1 MVKRAPCRAPPASCL
16 RPVPVRPAGR
26 TCPRRRR
33 RVRRLESRNGR
44 WGALGRI
51 SDLLHVL
58 GVGEGKT
65 WGMHAVTLWK
75 GRSLG
80 LCFILQLNLMESL
93 PSSSAVV
100 LLWDTFTSWWNEF
113 LFHFLLLVSLLRVLK
128 ETVKLALQESQD
140 LASRKYL
147 SLTELVTWNDHV
159 VSKNMFC

>member
-1 MVKRAPCRAPPASCL
+1 MRVW
-16 RPVPVRPAGR
+16 GR
-26 TCPRRRR
+26 T
-33 RVRRLESRNGR
+33 
-44 WGALGRI
+44 GRI
-51 SDLLHVL
+51 SDLLHVLVNLSGFVLLL

-75 GRSLG
+75 GRSIG

-140 LASRKYL
+140 LTSRKYL